1 MKPDPKLDLVLE
13 RVVDVPRELVW
24 AAWTRPEHLSKW
36 FTPAPWTVADCEID
50 LRPGGIFRTV
60 MRSPEGKEFPNIGC
74 YLEVVP
80 NERLVWTD
88 ALLPGYRPAENP
100 FMTAII
106 TLESQGK
113 GTRYTADRH
122 PPRRGWTKE
131 ARGHGLLP
139 GLGQGARSAR
149 RARQDDV
156 NGRHGAATAP
166 CRRASRGEGPST
178 LRRKQSRLARA
189 ERASLF

>member
-1 MKPDPKLDLVLE
+1 MKSPMTPSLVLKPDPKLDLVLE

-24 AAWTRPEHLSKW
+24 AAWTRPEHLRKW

-113 GTRYTADRH
+113 GTRYTAVAIHRDDAGRKKH
-122 PPRRGWTKE
+122 EDMGFYQGWGKALDQLVAHVKTM
-131 ARGHGLLP
+131 
-139 GLGQGARSAR
+139 
-149 RARQDDV
+149 
-156 NGRHGAATAP
+156 
-166 CRRASRGEGPST
+166 
-178 LRRKQSRLARA
+178 
-189 ERASLF
+189 

>member
-1 MKPDPKLDLVLE
+1 MKIPMTPSLVLKPAPRLDLVLE

-24 AAWTRPEHLSKW
+24 AAWTRPEHLRKW

-113 GTRYTADRH
+113 GTRYTAVAIHRDDAGRKKH
-122 PPRRGWTKE
+122 EEMGFYQGWGKALDQLVAHVKTM
-131 ARGHGLLP
+131 
-139 GLGQGARSAR
+139 
-149 RARQDDV
+149 
-156 NGRHGAATAP
+156 
-166 CRRASRGEGPST
+166 
-178 LRRKQSRLARA
+178 
-189 ERASLF
+189 